1 MGPALQRAW
10 LRRGA
15 LARVLWPLSA
25 LYGALAATRRAAFD
39 AGLLKRERVAVPVIV
54 VGNVIAGGSGKTPIV
69 MALVE
74 HLRARGIA
82 AGVVSRG
89 YGRRSTGCVEVRAD
103 SQAADVGDEP
113 LLIAG
118 TCAVPVFVAARRAQA
133 AQALLAAHPSTQ
145 VIVCD
150 DGLQHYALDRDI
162 EVCVFDERGVGNGW
176 LLPAGPLRE
185 SWPRAVDL
193 VLRTDRTPAVA
204 GFEVRRKLAGHAE
217 RADGTRIALAALRGR
232 PLMAVAGIAK
242 PQAFF
247 EMLREA
253 GLTLATT
260 GAFPDHHDFGHQPI
274 DSGERE
280 LVCTQ
285 KDAVKLWRR
294 HPRAWAVP
302 LAVDIDPGFWTAMD
316 RLLDAK
322 LSSGDGRQTSRAAGL
337 PGDQGAP

>member
-15 LARVLWPLSA
+15 LARLLWPLSA
-25 LYGALAATRRAAFD
+25 VYGAITAMRRAAFD
-39 AGLLKRERVAVPVIV
+39 AGFLKRQRVPVPVIV

-74 HLRARGIA
+74 HLRLRGIA

-89 YGRRSTGCVEVRAD
+89 YGRRSSGCAEVRAD
-103 SQAADVGDEP
+103 SLPADVGDEP
-113 LLIAG
+113 LLIAT
-118 TCAVPVFVAARRAQA
+118 TCAVPVFVAAQRARA
-133 AQALLAAHPSTQ
+133 AQALLAAYPSTQ

-150 DGLQHYALDRDI
+150 DGLQHRALERDI

-185 SWPRAVDL
+185 RWPRAVDL
-193 VLRTDRTPAVA
+193 VLRTGRTPGID
-204 GFEVRRKLAGHAE
+204 GFGVHRKLAGHAE
-217 RADGTRIALAALRGR
+217 RADGTRIALESLRDR
-232 PLMAVAGIAK
+232 PLTAVAGIAK
-242 PQAFF
+242 PEAFF
-247 EMLREA
+247 DMLREA
-253 GLTLATT
+253 GLTLTATA
-260 GAFPDHHDFGHQPI
+260 AFPDHHDFEHQPI
-274 DSGERE
+274 DTEGRE

-294 HPRAWAVP
+294 HPQAWAVP
-302 LAVDIDPGFWTAMD
+302 LTVDIDPQFWIAAD

-322 LSSGDGRQTSRAAGL
+322 LSSGDGRQTS
-337 PGDQGAP
+337 